1 MLFWKEIEGQQRA
14 KSILE
19 RAIESGHV
27 HHAYLFTGAVGVGKY
42 QVAHAMA
49 AIVNC
54 TSRPPNTFADF
65 CGQCASCRKI
75 IQKQHPDIFFIE
87 PEGNVVKNIK
97 IGQIREIQKAAAR
110 APYEAEIRVVIIND
124 AHLMT
129 EEASNALLKTLEEPS
144 ARMRMILVTDQP
156 HRLLD
161 TILSRC
167 QVIRFGSLPQTVVLE
182 RIQQIVAHDPEL
194 AGTSADLIT
203 VAAGYS
209 EGSLGRALNILR
221 SDMLQ
226 GRREFLTE
234 ILGITRQQ
242 PRDLLALAESWSKSG
257 AAMTERLDVLKL
269 FFRDAMLFKT
279 SGAHRVVNID
289 LLDLIETVA
298 AASEMDAILQ
308 IIDEVCRADDLLT
321 RNVNA
326 QLILEEL
333 LRHLATFNN
342 SKNSGTISPTA

>member
-1 MLFWKEIEGQQRA
+1 MLFWKDIEGQQRP
-14 KSILE
+14 KNILE
-19 RAIESGHV
+19 RAIQSEHV
-27 HHAYLFTGAVGVGKY
+27 HHAYLFTGAVGVGKF

-54 TSRPPNTFADF
+54 PQRPDHTFQDY
-65 CGQCASCRKI
+65 CGECPSCRKI
-75 IQKQHPDIFFIE
+75 GQMQHPDMFFVE
-87 PEGNVVKNIK
+87 PEGNIVKNIK

-110 APYEAEIRVVIIND
+110 TPYEAKIRVVIIND

-144 ARMRMILVTDQP
+144 SRMRMILVTDQP

-167 QVIRFGSLPQTVVLE
+167 QTIRFGTLPQSVVIE
-182 RIQQIVAHDPEL
+182 RIREIAATDPEL
-194 AGTSADLIT
+194 AEITSDFIT

-226 GRREFLTE
+226 DRREFLTE
-234 ILGITRQQ
+234 LLTVDRQH
-242 PRDLLALAESWSKSG
+242 PRALLALAESWAKSG
-257 AAMTERLDVLKL
+257 PTMSERLDVLKL
-269 FFRDAMLFKT
+269 FFRDIMLFKT

-289 LLDLIETVA
+289 LLDLIEKQA
-298 AASEMDAILQ
+298 QARPMDAILQ
-308 IIDEVCRADDLLT
+308 IIDDVFRAQDLLT

-326 QLILEEL
+326 QLILEDL
-333 LRHLATFNN
+333 LRQLATFNN
-342 SKNSGTISPTA
+342 TKNNGRLSPTA